1 MFWRFVLITVLT
13 VAWAAPGRAASPLS
27 ETDRAHYEAA
37 YHAAANGRWQSVWRH
52 ADRAKD
58 QFARK
63 GLDWLYMQDRRN
75 SRSFQEI
82 AAFIIQ
88 NPEWPRLA
96 TLAFRA
102 EEKIDAD
109 TPGNAILSWYED
121 RAPTTLNGV
130 QHLARALTNAGR
142 IADVPAMA
150 QRAWIDLDLP
160 GRAEHTFRQDFRQY
174 ITADANRARM
184 ERLLWEGKTGLAAR
198 QARRMPQAERHLAEA
213 RIALRTFAGGVDRA
227 IARVPD
233 RLKNDPGLIYERVRW
248 RRRKGRNA
256 EAADLLLNAPV
267 DPGRWT
273 SQWWRERGILARRA
287 LRDGKISQAYRLA
300 SDHGAEEGFPF
311 ADAEWLAG
319 WIALRFLDDPLL
331 AFPHFQR
338 MYGNVSFPVSLSRA
352 AYWAGRAAQAAGKPA
367 IAAQWYAT
375 AARHG
380 TSFYGQMAAAHLQPE
395 YRPPL
400 PREPQPIKP
409 ERAAFESRELVRLAR
424 ILSVAQADRTLR
436 RILRHLADTADRKL
450 DYVLLSELAED
461 LGRPHDAVYAAR
473 QAIKKQIMLSRSGY
487 PVVPLDRG
495 IGLGPD
501 VVFGV
506 IRQESGFERAA
517 QSSAG
522 ARGLMQL
529 MPATAKAVAKQQQ
542 LPYRKDSLTANHHYN
557 IALGSAYLKNLIE
570 RFDGSMILALAGYN
584 AGPHRARRWLRDFG
598 DPRTG
603 VHEALD
609 WMEMIP
615 FEETRNYVQRV
626 LENITVY
633 RQRLTGDVALVSF
646 NSATKPIDA
655 DAIWSPPPRAPRRAV
670 PEG

>member
-1 MFWRFVLITVLT
+1 MLWRFALFLALAA
-13 VAWAAPGRAASPLS
+13 AWGVQGASASPLS

-37 YHAAANGRWQSVWRH
+37 YHAAANGQWRAVWRH
-52 ADRAKD
+52 ADRAQD

-63 GLDWLYMQDRRN
+63 GLDWLHMQDRRN
-75 SRSFQEI
+75 GRSFREI
-82 AAFIIQ
+82 ADFVTQ
-88 NPEWPRLA
+88 NPDWPRLA
-96 TLAFRA
+96 TLALRA
-102 EEKIDAD
+102 EEKIDGD
-109 TPGNAILSWYED
+109 TPGDAILAWYRD
-121 RAPTTLNGV
+121 RNPTTLNGV
-130 QHLARALTNAGR
+130 QHLARALTEAGR

-150 QRAWIDLDLP
+150 QTAWRELDLP
-160 GRAEHTFRQDFRQY
+160 GRAEHSFRQDFRQY
-174 ITADANRARM
+174 ITADANRARL

-198 QARRMPQAERHLAEA
+198 QARRMPEAERRLAEA

-233 RLKNDPGLIYERVRW
+233 QLKNDPGLIYERVRW
-248 RRRKGRNA
+248 RRRKGRDADAA
-256 EAADLLLNAPV
+256 ELLLNAPV
-267 DPGRWT
+267 DPGRWA

-287 LRDGKISQAYRLA
+287 LRDGKISRAYQLA
-300 SDHGAEEGFPF
+300 AGHGASEGFPF
-311 ADAEWLAG
+311 ADGEWLAG

-352 AYWAGRAAQAAGKPA
+352 AYWAGRAAQAAGKTP

-380 TSFYGQMAAAHLQPE
+380 TSFYGQMAAAHLQPQ

-400 PREPQPIKP
+400 PEEPRPITV
-409 ERAAFESRELVRLAR
+409 ERTAFENRELVKLAR
-424 ILSVAQADRTLR
+424 ILSVTQADRTLR
-436 RILRHLADTADRKL
+436 RVLRHMADTAQKKL
-450 DYVLLSELAED
+450 DYVLLTELAED

-473 QAIKKQIMLSRSGY
+473 QAIKKQIVISRSGY

-501 VVFGV
+501 VVFAV
-506 IRQESGFERAA
+506 IRQESGFERTAE
-517 QSSAG
+517 SSAG

-542 LPYRKDSLTANHHYN
+542 LPYRKASLTGNHHYN
-557 IALGSAYLKNLIE
+557 IALGSAYLKGLID

-584 AGPHRARRWLRDFG
+584 AGPHRARRWVRDFG
-598 DPRTG
+598 DPRVG

-609 WMEMIP
+609 WIEMIP

-646 NSATKPIDA
+646 NSATKPIGA
-655 DAIWSPPPRAPRRAV
+655 DTVWAPPPRAPRRAV